1 MRGRDKCRRWAMRNI
16 RTISTGWAE
25 LEVGSMF
32 GAYLHNGTIVAATNR
47 WSAHATAKRLEQ
59 VPRRSRTGYDIDRGD
74 RDGPA
79 LKMGQ
84 SSWLPKIALSR
95 TVSPYHVTGGRNYRL
110 KLAGRRNNAKLTQIP
125 AVILGVI
132 AQN

>member
-1 MRGRDKCRRWAMRNI
+1 L
-16 RTISTGWAE
+16 
-25 LEVGSMF
+25 LEIEPLGQPMECPMPQLNDLSRS
-32 GAYLHNGTIVAATNR
+32 LAA
-47 WSAHATAKRLEQ
+47 LEQ
-59 VPRRSRTGYDIDRGD
+59 DTNDIDRGD

-125 AVILGVI
+125 TVILGVI

>member
-59 VPRRSRTGYDIDRGD
+59 IPRRSRTGYDIDRDD
-74 RDGPA
+74 RDGPVELA
-79 LKMGQ
+79 PHNSPFQDSFTVPRHRGTELSAQTCGT
-84 SSWLPKIALSR
+84 PK
-95 TVSPYHVTGGRNYRL
+95 
-110 KLAGRRNNAKLTQIP
+110 
-125 AVILGVI
+125 
-132 AQN
+132 